1 VLDLQSLRRHASLW
15 GLASALVACAAP
27 MNAIA
32 NDELHTLDFGGRTR
46 SYILHLPPAISSGKP
61 LPLVINLHGGGG
73 NARSA
78 MEQTGFNDEADRN
91 GFIVVY
97 PNGTGAPHPLLN
109 AMGRG
114 EFYSWNAG
122 SCCGYAVQHQVDD
135 VGFIRALIAT
145 LEQQY
150 PIDRKRIY
158 ATGISNGGMMA
169 YRLACELSDTIA
181 AIGVVSGALVTPSC
195 RPAQPVPVIHFH
207 GTADQNVPML
217 GGVGPKSVDKTPKP
231 PVMDAIDFWVKR
243 DGALAQPQITRLG
256 SITKRVYAAANGSA
270 EVVFYLIQGGGHAWP
285 GGKQMLSILDKPTQ
299 EISATQLIWQFFAAH
314 PKP

>member
-1 VLDLQSLRRHASLW
+1 VLDPHLLRRLASL
-15 GLASALVACAAP
+15 LCLVSSVAACAAP
-27 MNAIA
+27 MNATA
-32 NDELHTLDFGGRTR
+32 NDELYTLDFGGRTR
-46 SYILHLPPAISSGKP
+46 SYILHLPPTISSTKP
-61 LPLVINLHGGGG
+61 VPLVVNLHGGGG
-73 NARSA
+73 NAKSA
-78 MEQTGFNDEADRN
+78 LEQTGFNAEADRN

-114 EFYSWNAG
+114 EYYSWNAG
-122 SCCGYAVQHQVDD
+122 TCCGYAVQHRVDD

-145 LEQQY
+145 LERQY

-169 YRLACELSDTIA
+169 YRLACEMSDTFA
-181 AIGVVSGALVTPSC
+181 AIGVVSGVLTDNSC

-207 GTADQNVPML
+207 GTADQNVPLL

-231 PVMDAIDFWVKR
+231 PVMDTIDFWIKR
-243 DGALAQPQITRLG
+243 DGASPQPQVTRFG

-270 EVVFYLIQGGGHAWP
+270 EVVFYLIAGGGHAWP
-285 GGKQMLSILDKPTQ
+285 GGKQMLSILDKPTM